1 MIHLTNSSIYDTI
14 GIKPPN
20 GILLHGPAGT
30 GKTLLAKATCGQLG
44 INMIEIL
51 TSELI
56 SDRSGGSEK
65 NIQQLF
71 ETAGEQTP
79 CIIFLDEIDSIC
91 GSRDESNRE
100 MTSRIIATFSQ
111 QMDNMPPGVLLLAAS
126 NRPESIDQSLR
137 RTGRFDSEII
147 VGIPTEVER
156 EYIIRKVCSNLK
168 LEENFN
174 YFQLARNTPGY
185 VAADLVALAREAASF
200 AIDRIAVDQNSTDVQ
215 SGWRRWSELKLN
227 EDELDNISIK
237 FEDFIAGLKRIVPSA
252 KREGFATVPDV
263 TWNDVGALEMIRE
276 ELSLAILAPIKN
288 PIQFAKLGLSRP
300 SGILLTGPPGCGKT
314 LVAKAIANESGLN
327 FISGRTKNLP
337 YFYNR
342 KTFSSKFDFSK
353 GTGIVEYVCGRI

>member
-1 MIHLTNSSIYDTI
+1 
-14 GIKPPN
+14 
-20 GILLHGPAGT
+20 
-30 GKTLLAKATCGQLG
+30 
-44 INMIEIL
+44 MIEIL

-91 GSRDESNRE
+91 GSREESNRE

-111 QMDNMPPGVLLLAAS
+111 QMDNMPSGVLLLAAS

-200 AIDRIAVDQNSTDVQ
+200 AIDRIATNQNCTNAQ
-215 SGWRRWSELKLN
+215 TGWKRWSELKMN
-227 EDELDNISIK
+227 EDELENISIK
-237 FEDFIAGLKRIVPSA
+237 FEDFMAGLKRIVPSA

-263 TWNDVGALEMIRE
+263 TWNDVGALELIRE

-327 FISGRTKNLP
+327 FISGKI
-337 YFYNR
+337 
-342 KTFSSKFDFSK
+342 KT
-353 GTGIVEYVCGRI
+353 IP